1 MLRDDYHAERRPK
14 SLPELKAEL
23 ENLKIPTDGLA
34 PEVQVL
40 DDENVPEGRREHIKF
55 ESEPGIWLDATLYIP
70 PSPGRK
76 PAVLVVK
83 SADTGRHRPTVT
95 RAEQI
100 ARAGQVVLEMAPRT
114 SPPEIASEGEG
125 VYPGDWRIAV
135 WANLIGR
142 NLPAMRAH
150 DILRGVD
157 LLAARSEVDPNS
169 IHAEAQGV
177 SGVWLLLAAAAD
189 PRIGK
194 IWLDKTPHSLQV
206 ALDDSMSTDL
216 WDGVIP
222 GFVLHWDLS
231 DLVKLMGN
239 RQAMWTDP
247 TDWMGRVVPLGPPF
261 LYRYVLGDATD
272 LKNAQDDAYIQE
284 LLR

>member
-1 MLRDDYHAERRPK
+1 MPGSRKIYQLLRDDYHAERRPK

-114 SPPEIASEGEG
+114 SPRNCERRRRRL
-125 VYPGDWRIAV
+125 PGRLEDR
-135 WANLIGR
+135 R
-142 NLPAMRAH
+142 
-150 DILRGVD
+150 
-157 LLAARSEVDPNS
+157 
-169 IHAEAQGV
+169 
-177 SGVWLLLAAAAD
+177 
-189 PRIGK
+189 
-194 IWLDKTPHSLQV
+194 
-206 ALDDSMSTDL
+206 
-216 WDGVIP
+216 
-222 GFVLHWDLS
+222 
-231 DLVKLMGN
+231 
-239 RQAMWTDP
+239 
-247 TDWMGRVVPLGPPF
+247 LG
-261 LYRYVLGDATD
+261 
-272 LKNAQDDAYIQE
+272 
-284 LLR
+284 